1 MTARSVKEGRWQ
13 AAMGELRAAFSEY
26 DLRSSDVPTS
36 GLGEGQEALAWLRV
50 RRAVDEYEQARDDLC
65 RELVIDQ

>member
-1 MTARSVKEGRWQ
+1 
-13 AAMGELRAAFSEY
+13 MGELRAAFSEY

-50 RRAVDEYEQARDDLC
+50 RRAVDEYEQTRDDLC